1 MSAAPTR
8 IANVGLY
15 RKLLRAA
22 QGFAQYNVRDYAVR
36 YIRDDFRAA
45 ASFSGQEALDAFK
58 GGMTQLEMLTRQSTI
73 SKMFPQDRHVMEE
86 EDGSRP
92 TATKRERQGSR
103 FDEHGPK
110 I

>member
-8 IANVGLY
+8 IANVVLY

-45 ASFSGQEALDAFK
+45 ASFSGQE
-58 GGMTQLEMLTRQSTI
+58 
-73 SKMFPQDRHVMEE
+73 VC
-86 EDGSRP
+86 
-92 TATKRERQGSR
+92 ATSSAWFRLV
-103 FDEHGPK
+103 P
-110 I
+110 

>member
-1 MSAAPTR
+1 MGIFVTLFLRPPRVPNPAATFLSRQGTRATPSMSAAPTR

-45 ASFSGQEALDAFK
+45 ASFSGQE
-58 GGMTQLEMLTRQSTI
+58 
-73 SKMFPQDRHVMEE
+73 VC
-86 EDGSRP
+86 
-92 TATKRERQGSR
+92 ATSSAWFRLV
-103 FDEHGPK
+103 P
-110 I
+110 